1 MLLVATATHFTSFRC
16 EWYSP
21 SASITHWRLK
31 DGLSKRSPCL
41 LIALGRIWV
50 QIQRHLNLGKL
61 PSDRKSAE
69 WYCLQD
75 PTGGCGKCGLW
86 RGKNRNTSTVQ
97 SQGRRRK
104 GEEKIGP
111 KWARPLQLEE
121 MQKISK
127 REYQRNHPSK
137 LPTLETKNSMA
148 GQWST
153 DINNAHNVKKAR
165 CRTWS
170 TKKMHRK
177 ERKRSQSGC
186 EQNAPQKK

>member
-111 KWARPLQLEE
+111 KWARPLQLEDW
-121 MQKISK
+121 K
-127 REYQRNHPSK
+127 
-137 LPTLETKNSMA
+137 
-148 GQWST
+148 
-153 DINNAHNVKKAR
+153 
-165 CRTWS
+165 
-170 TKKMHRK
+170 HRK
-177 ERKRSQSGC
+177 EHKSVEGQNDSGWTGNRRCKRFQRENIKEIIHPSSQPSKRRTLWRG
-186 EQNAPQKK
+186 NDRLTSTMLIM